1 MPTDNQQPSPLPP
14 VVGTPLGKAAF
25 SVSSRV
31 ALQLGRESISS
42 SITAIVELVKNAY
55 DADADKVR
63 IRFANLGTTKA
74 FMVIEDTGDGMTV
87 ADLRGFWM
95 VIGTANKTGRRKTAK
110 ERAVTGEK
118 GLGRLGLD
126 RLCAQTEVE
135 SIILGATE
143 GFRLDVRW
151 GRYEDSEQRL
161 ETVEHDLYT
170 IPNLERD
177 SISNQW
183 REYPKGTRLIL
194 RGLKDLWDAVSIG
207 QLRTDLALLVSP
219 FQAPN
224 DFTIEIE
231 TGQNWEPVDGPVSVP
246 AVLLEAANWKL
257 VATLGDDDNVEIQMT
272 SQRHETEYHLKPVA
286 WSEAMKKMGDKP
298 LCGPMRMEFYFFVRR
313 DAELAARTLKAREIT
328 DFLKFN
334 QGIRIYRDGFRVK
347 PYGEPDG
354 TGDWLRLAYR
364 RTQNPEGVAQDA
376 KPGNWRV
383 GYNQV
388 VGAVFISH
396 DKNPGLD
403 DQTNREG
410 LLQGKAL
417 DHLRAFAM
425 RAVQFLEIHQQTFEM
440 GQKAVRNTAE
450 QAEDKA
456 KESIAGAGEAL
467 QKLESL
473 AGQITDLIKPPNGS
487 PSSGGLQADIGK
499 VLIEAKRE
507 LEIART
513 GLEQTTKLY
522 QQAEEQ
528 KNTMANLASLGI
540 LSAAFGHETLNWIG
554 TVAKNARWLLR
565 NFSDGTLMVLPK
577 LQEEITAALIDT
589 EGEAEK
595 VRKFARFTLG
605 NLNREKRQLRSFCL
619 KATIAR
625 VFNAFDETLRIQRKI
640 AVDLSDMPPTQ
651 CLINGF
657 EMDWESIVVNLITNA
672 TWALEDKPAVERQI
686 NVSLRDQGEDWEMEF
701 ADSGI
706 GLEAGTAEFIFRPG
720 FTTKRNTHG
729 EHVGTGMGLFIVRS
743 FVEEHT
749 KGRINAISRGPM
761 GGASF
766 SIHLPKS
773 TPAPPKVESK

>member
-1 MPTDNQQPSPLPP
+1 MPTDNQQPTILPP
-14 VVGTPLGKAAF
+14 LVGTPLGKAAF

-42 SITAIVELVKNAY
+42 CITAIVELVKNAY

-63 IRFANLGTTKA
+63 IRFANLGTTAA
-74 FMVIEDTGDGMTV
+74 FMVIEDTGEGMSV
-87 ADLRGFWM
+87 DDLRGFWM
-95 VIGTANKTGRRKTAK
+95 VIGTGNKTYRKKTAK
-110 ERAVTGEK
+110 KRTVTGEK

-135 SIILGATE
+135 SIVFGAKE

-161 ETVEHDLYT
+161 ETVEHDLYS
-170 IPNLERD
+170 IPNLQRD
-177 SISNQW
+177 PISNQW
-183 REYPKGTRLIL
+183 RDYPKGTRLIL
-194 RGLKDLWDAVSIG
+194 RGLKDVWDQDSIG
-207 QLRTDLALLVSP
+207 QLRADLALLVSP

-224 DFTIEIE
+224 DFSIEIE
-231 TGQNWEPVDGPVSVP
+231 TGQNWETLDGPVSVP

-257 VATLGDDDNVEIQMT
+257 VATIDEVDQVEIRMT
-272 SQRHETEYHLKPVA
+272 SQRHETEYHLKSVP
-286 WSEAMKKMGDKP
+286 WSEAIKKMGIKP
-298 LCGPMRMEFYFFVRR
+298 HCGPVRMEFYFFVRK
-313 DAELAARTLKAREIT
+313 DAELAARTLKAKEVT

-440 GQKAVRNTAE
+440 GRKAIRNTAE

-467 QKLESL
+467 QKLEAL
-473 AGQITDLIKPPNGS
+473 AGQITNLLNPIEGNHA
-487 PSSGGLQADIGK
+487 SGELQAGIGK

-507 LEIART
+507 LDLART

-554 TVAKNARWLLR
+554 TVAKNARWLLK

-577 LQEEITAALIDT
+577 LQQEITTALIDT

-605 NLNREKRQLRSFCL
+605 NLNREKRQLRAFCL
-619 KATIAR
+619 KETIAR
-625 VFNAFDETLRIQRKI
+625 VFNAFDETLRFQRKI
-640 AVDLSDMPPTQ
+640 AYDFGEMPSAQ
-651 CLINGF
+651 CPINGY

-672 TWALEDKPAVERQI
+672 TWALEDKPADERQI
-686 NVSLRDQGEDWEMEF
+686 KVSLRDHAEEWEMEF

-720 FTTKRNTHG
+720 FTTKRNSHG

-749 KGRINAISRGPM
+749 KGQITANAHGPL

-766 SIHLPKS
+766 SIHLPKIS
-773 TPAPPKVESK
+773 PP